1 MYKSH
6 THTQKSVHMYGQLTI
21 VSTAALSTHVQRKH
35 INRDHLQL
43 IIDLQDDIKQIDT
56 H

>member
-1 MYKSH
+1 
-6 THTQKSVHMYGQLTI
+6 MYGQLTI